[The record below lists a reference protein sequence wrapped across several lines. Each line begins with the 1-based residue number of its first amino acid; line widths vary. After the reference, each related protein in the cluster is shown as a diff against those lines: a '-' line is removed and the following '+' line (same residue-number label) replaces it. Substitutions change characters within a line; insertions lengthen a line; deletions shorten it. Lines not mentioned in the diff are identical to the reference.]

1 RPGHDP
7 QPGCNIL
14 SSMSHHDCSGCGL
27 CLLVCPVWRQ
37 SRDVRFTPKGRAR
50 AIQHG
55 ASREDVAAST
65 AGCTLCGACEPA
77 CPEEL
82 PLVEMVME
90 LRSGRPFPQAR
101 TQAERSK
108 RLLLAG

>member
-1 RPGHDP
+1 
-7 QPGCNIL
+7 
-14 SSMSHHDCSGCGL
+14 MSHHDCSGCGV

-37 SRDVRFTPKGRAR
+37 SHDVRLTPKGRAR

-55 ASREDVAAST
+55 ASREDLAAST

-90 LRSGRPFPQAR
+90 LRSGAAFPEVLR
-101 TQAERSK
+101 MGDVGK
-108 RLLLAG
+108 KNLLLAGPVLK